1 MKPCCPP
8 SNPCPR
14 HGGLPSTAELLTALL
29 SVPEEFRR
37 FLTLQAL
44 LELKGEEL
52 AARVAF
58 LQSLCPCPPAGGAS
72 ADVPEVAKL
81 EAAPRHRP
89 AALYELESLVGADI
103 PAGIRLLRLDS
114 WVKRW
119 VMRLEGIQTVDVL
132 ARSCLRDPSSF
143 DASMERHSLHA
154 LAEQLHNACGV
165 LSRETV
171 ERADPPCGPGPRRL
185 LEDRRLTALLLRA
198 EPR

>member
-37 FLTLQAL
+37 FLNLQAL

-119 VMRLEGIQTVDVL
+119 VTRFEGFQTVDVL
-132 ARSCLRDPSSF
+132 TRACLRDPSSF
-143 DASMERHSLHA
+143 DACADQSSVRA
-154 LAEQLHNACGV
+154 LAEMLHDTRGV
-165 LSRETV
+165 LCRETV
-171 ERADPPCGPGPRRL
+171 ERADPPVGPGPRRL
-185 LEDRRLTALLLRA
+185 LEDRRLSALVLRA

>member
-14 HGGLPSTAELLTALL
+14 HGGLPSTAELLTALVSL
-29 SVPEEFRR
+29 PEEFRR
-37 FLTLQAL
+37 CLNIQVLLDLEEEERVRALRFL
-44 LELKGEEL
+44 
-52 AARVAF
+52 R
-58 LQSLCPCPPAGGAS
+58 SLCPSPPAGGAS

-119 VMRLEGIQTVDVL
+119 VTRFEGFQTVDVL
-132 ARSCLRDPSSF
+132 TRACLRDPSSF
-143 DASMERHSLHA
+143 DACADQSSVRA
-154 LAEQLHNACGV
+154 LAEMLHDTRGV
-165 LSRETV
+165 LCRETV
-171 ERADPPCGPGPRRL
+171 ERADPPVGPGPRRL
-185 LEDRRLTALLLRA
+185 LEDRRLSALVLRA